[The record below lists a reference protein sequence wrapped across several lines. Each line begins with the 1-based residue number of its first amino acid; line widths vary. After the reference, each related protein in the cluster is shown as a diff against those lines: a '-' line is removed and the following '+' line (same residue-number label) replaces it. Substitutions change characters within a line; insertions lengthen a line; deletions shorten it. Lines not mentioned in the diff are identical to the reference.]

1 MARGVRLGVDGLSP
15 ELITETLKSELAS
28 MKDRHA
34 DL

>member
-15 ELITETLKSELAS
+15 ELITEALKSELAS